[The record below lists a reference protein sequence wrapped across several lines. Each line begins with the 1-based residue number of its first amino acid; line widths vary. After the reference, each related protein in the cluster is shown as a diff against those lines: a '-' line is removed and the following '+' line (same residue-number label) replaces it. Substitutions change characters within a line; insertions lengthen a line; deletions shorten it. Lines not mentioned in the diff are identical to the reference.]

1 MTEAMLLRGSK
12 VIPAAERIRVA
23 IHPVPWRCGPSL
35 SDAARL
41 RDVGGFTDVQVE
53 VRKGLAH
60 EGWLPD
66 APKTKGITRIRMV
79 AFLTARRSNSFK
91 DADTALRRAK
101 SFAKAEKACPDLLF
115 VQRHLPS
122 MVDFSTP
129 APETC

>member
-1 MTEAMLLRGSK
+1 M
-12 VIPAAERIRVA
+12 
-23 IHPVPWRCGPSL
+23 
-35 SDAARL
+35 
-41 RDVGGFTDVQVE
+41 QVE

-66 APKTKGITRIRMV
+66 APKTKGIT
-79 AFLTARRSNSFK
+79 RSNSFK

-115 VQRHLPS
+115 LQRHLPI
-122 MVDFSTP
+122 MVDFATP